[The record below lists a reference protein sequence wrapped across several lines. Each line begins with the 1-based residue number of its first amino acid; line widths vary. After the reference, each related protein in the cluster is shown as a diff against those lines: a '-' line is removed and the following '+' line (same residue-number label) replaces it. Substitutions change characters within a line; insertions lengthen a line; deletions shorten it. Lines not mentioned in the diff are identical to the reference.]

1 MIGDTSLIIDDTF
14 LIIGNI
20 TVSVFILKLISY
32 LNSFQASISSQMD
45 VSKFALDRSAYLN
58 SAAANALYD
67 TTKASAYGGAYLDPT
82 SMLTKAYFD
91 SKMYQDRANYAFDIS
106 KIYGQ
111 QSAQQNHQLNQNGVQ
126 SGGGGGNQTGA
137 GMDERGN
144 TPQLNDSH
152 GDKGQM
158 LADSHVDT
166 TTMNQYGGGGGGGG
180 GSYQGYTTSAQGNNG
195 EFRRPLTVIF

>member
-1 MIGDTSLIIDDTF
+1 
-14 LIIGNI
+14 
-20 TVSVFILKLISY
+20 
-32 LNSFQASISSQMD
+32 MD

-67 TTKASAYGGAYLDPT
+67 STKAGAYGSAYLDPT

-111 QSAQQNHQLNQNGVQ
+111 QSSQQSHQMQNGLQ
-126 SGGGGGNQTGA
+126 GGSNGPT
-137 GMDERGN
+137 MEERDSSS
-144 TPQLNDSH
+144 QLSDSQ

-158 LADSHVDT
+158 LSDSQVDT
-166 TTMNQYGGGGGGGG
+166 TSMNQYAA
-180 GSYQGYTTSAQGNNG
+180 GSYQGYSTAQGSNG

>member
-1 MIGDTSLIIDDTF
+1 
-14 LIIGNI
+14 
-20 TVSVFILKLISY
+20 
-32 LNSFQASISSQMD
+32 MD

-67 TTKASAYGGAYLDPT
+67 STKAGAYSSAYLDPT

-111 QSAQQNHQLNQNGVQ
+111 QSSHQQHSHQMQNGVQ
-126 SGGGGGNQTGA
+126 GGGGNSSNGN
-137 GMDERGN
+137 GMDERDN
-144 TPQLNDSH
+144 SSQLSDSQ
-152 GDKGQM
+152 GDHKGQI
-158 LADSHVDT
+158 LSDNQVDT
-166 TTMNQYGGGGGGGG
+166 TTMNQYAATAVGGG
-180 GSYQGYTTSAQGNNG
+180 YQGYSTAAAQGNNG

>member
-1 MIGDTSLIIDDTF
+1 
-14 LIIGNI
+14 
-20 TVSVFILKLISY
+20 
-32 LNSFQASISSQMD
+32 MD

-67 TTKASAYGGAYLDPT
+67 STKASAYGGAYLDPT

-111 QSAQQNHQLNQNGVQ
+111 QSVQHQQQQQNHQMQNGGGLQ
-126 SGGGGGNQTGA
+126 SNQGGGGGAT
-137 GMDERGN
+137 MDERDN
-144 TPQLNDSH
+144 NSQLSDSQGGGG

-158 LADSHVDT
+158 LVDNQVDT
-166 TTMNQYGGGGGGGG
+166 TTMNQYGGGG
-180 GSYQGYTTSAQGNNG
+180 SYQGYATSAQGNNG